1 MGMSRSSYYY
11 QGLGPDDEGLRK
23 ILKDKAVQKRRYGYR
38 RLLVLL
44 RRDGWSDNHK
54 RVFRVYQ
61 EEGLQVRRRKRKHA
75 SKWRGDRLELPM
87 GINQRWSMDFMHDRL
102 ADGRSIKTFNVV
114 DDFTRECL
122 ATEVDTSLSGQRVVR
137 VLERLKAERGLP
149 ACLLM
154 DNGPEF
160 TGKVLDA
167 WAYSCGIRLQFIEP
181 GKPTQNAYIE
191 SFNGKFRDECLNEN
205 WFLSLA
211 DARTTIEEW
220 RNDYNACR
228 PHSALGNK
236 TPAEYAGLL
245 VKSTGRDPAARKD
258 VDQEVRSNVN
268 MSVGLS

>member
-1 MGMSRSSYYY
+1 
-11 QGLGPDDEGLRK
+11 
-23 ILKDKAVQKRRYGYR
+23 
-38 RLLVLL
+38 
-44 RRDGWSDNHK
+44 
-54 RVFRVYQ
+54 
-61 EEGLQVRRRKRKHA
+61 
-75 SKWRGDRLELPM
+75 
-87 GINQRWSMDFMHDRL
+87 MHDRL
-102 ADGRSIKTFNVV
+102 ADGRRLKTFNVV

-149 ACLLM
+149 GCLLM

-167 WAYSCGIRLQFIEP
+167 WAYSSGIKLQFIEP

-205 WFLSLA
+205 WFLSLP

-220 RNDYNACR
+220 RNDYNGSR

-236 TPAEYAGLL
+236 TPTEYAASLL
-245 VKSTGRDPAARKD
+245 KSQGKDPAIRKE
-258 VDQEVRSNVN
+258 VDQKVSSKVT

>member
-1 MGMSRSSYYY
+1 
-11 QGLGPDDEGLRK
+11 LDDEALRK
-23 ILKDKAVQKRRYGYR
+23 ILKEKAVRKRRYGYR

-44 RRDGWSDNHK
+44 RREGWTDNHK

-75 SKWRGDRLELPM
+75 AKWRGEKLELPM
-87 GINQRWSMDFMHDRL
+87 GMNQRWSMDFMHDRL
-102 ADGRSIKTFNVV
+102 ADGRRIKTFNVV

-149 ACLLM
+149 SCLLM

-167 WAYSCGIRLQFIEP
+167 WAYSSGIKLQFIEP

-205 WFLSLA
+205 WFLSLP

-220 RNDYNACR
+220 RNDYNGSR

-236 TPAEYAGLL
+236 TPAEYVASLA
-245 VKSTGRDPAARKD
+245 KSQGGDTAFRKE
-258 VDQEVRSNVN
+258 VDQKVSSKVT